1 MVNGEKKTEGNPDAS
16 LQDSHALKDPG
27 SQRNFHYP
35 QKNNDRRK
43 KVRSIRVKTMI
54 ASHYRKME
62 QYQQKEKPA
71 LTMKQTLDLNLH
83 QSGNG
88 T

>member
-1 MVNGEKKTEGNPDAS
+1 MLLSRIHMPSKILVVSGIFTI
-16 LQDSHALKDPG
+16 
-27 SQRNFHYP
+27 
-35 QKNNDRRK
+35 RK
-43 KVRSIRVKTMI
+43 KIMTAVKEVRSIRVETII
-54 ASHYRKME
+54 ASHYRKTE